1 MFGNDAEYF
10 QELQTQ
16 TGWSRTL
23 YGFAAW
29 CSPQPGWLTLD
40 VGSGPGLLPA
50 IFSKFGCTAVGIDLD
65 MEMFKPSPLHSSM
78 LVADVMDLPF
88 PHNTFNLVTASNL
101 LFLLSEPIQVLISL
115 EQLLHSGGKVAM
127 LNPSSFLTFSR
138 QLDLL
143 TIKAWKGSHAPHY

>member
-1 MFGNDAEYF
+1 MLGNDAEYF

-23 YGFAAW
+23 YGFAVW

-40 VGSGPGLLPA
+40 VGCGPGLLPA

-65 MEMFKPSPLHSSM
+65 MEMFNPSPLHSAM
-78 LVADVMDLPF
+78 VVADVMGLPF
-88 PHNTFNLVTASNL
+88 PITFDLVTASNL
-101 LFLLSEPIQVLISL
+101 LFLLSEPIQALIRI

-127 LNPSSFLTFSR
+127 LNPSEQS
-138 QLDLL
+138 
-143 TIKAWKGSHAPHY
+143 